1 MKIEKLPSGSYRIR
15 KMYKGKAYS
24 VTVDYK
30 PTQKEA
36 LQLLAAEMD
45 NYVTDTNVGSF
56 AAAAGEYIEMKRNVL
71 SPATLREYTRY
82 VGRLPQDFVALR
94 VSDITQVDVQK
105 MVNELSR
112 DKSPKTVCDLHG
124 FVHAVI
130 KTFRPNFALNTT
142 LPQKQ
147 EDCPYI
153 PTDSDI
159 RTMLDHA
166 KGGRYE
172 IPLRLACYGLRRE
185 EICALE
191 SSDLDG
197 NTLVIDKAYVMGE
210 DNKWILKVTKTP
222 SSVRAVII
230 DDELADMIR
239 AKDGRVFSG
248 FPGTISNYLARE
260 QKKLGLPRF
269 SLHKF
274 RHYYASISHT
284 MGVPDA
290 YIMASGGWKTDHVLK
305 AVYRHALSDRT
316 ADMQRQISSHISGL
330 AKN

>member
-36 LQLLAAEMD
+36 LQLITAEMD
-45 NYVTDTNVGSF
+45 NPSSDVPVGTF
-56 AAAAGEYIEMKRNVL
+56 TAAAGEYIEMKRNVL

-82 VGRLPQDFVALR
+82 VERLPKDFVALR

-105 MVNELSR
+105 MVNTLAK
-112 DKSPKTVCDLHG
+112 DKSAKTVCDLHG
-124 FVHAVI
+124 FVHAVL
-130 KTFRPNFALNTT
+130 KTFRPNLALNTT
-142 LPQKQ
+142 LPKRQRK
-147 EDCPYI
+147 EVYI

-159 RTMLDHA
+159 TTMLAHA

-172 IPLRLACYGLRRE
+172 IPLRLGCYGLRRE

-191 SSDLDG
+191 SSDLNG

-210 DNKWILKVTKTP
+210 DNKWIIKVTKTP
-222 SSVRAVII
+222 ESVRNIII
-230 DDELADMIR
+230 DDELASMIR
-239 AKDGRVFSG
+239 AKDGRVFDG

-260 QKKLGLPRF
+260 QKKLGLPNF

-274 RHYYASISHT
+274 RHYFASASHAI
-284 MGVPDA
+284 GIPDS
-290 YIMASGGWKTDHVLK
+290 YIMASGGWKTDSVLK
-305 AVYRHALSDRT
+305 NVYRHALSDRT
-316 ADMQRQISSHISGL
+316 ADMQRQISSHMSGL
-330 AKN
+330 SKE